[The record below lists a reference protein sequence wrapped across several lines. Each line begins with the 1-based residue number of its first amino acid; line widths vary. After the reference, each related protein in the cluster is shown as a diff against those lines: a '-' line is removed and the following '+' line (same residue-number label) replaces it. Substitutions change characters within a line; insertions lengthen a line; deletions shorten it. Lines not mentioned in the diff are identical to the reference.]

1 MAELIVNL
9 DSVAMLREVRRTFEP
24 DPVQVAALAEAAG
37 AAGISV
43 HLREDRRHVQD
54 RDIRVLKETVKTSF
68 TLAIAPSEPLLL
80 VAEALRPDW
89 VTLVPPGASSSGTA
103 RAVGSGAAPGS
114 PGPGAPGTPGDGSY
128 GSHGSHGSTGRDLTG
143 REEGLGQAVE
153 MLKRA
158 GIRVGLLV
166 QPDLDLVKLAAGL
179 GVQGV
184 NLHAGSY
191 AERFGTAGEEREF
204 ESIENAAE
212 YAQKLGLKV
221 RIAEGADFRN
231 GGPLFGIGAVAAF
244 EVGHALMAR
253 ALLAGI
259 GEAVRE
265 LIGLM
270 RAARPAVPQYRS

>member
-1 MAELIVNL
+1 MADLIVNL
-9 DSVAMLREVRRTFEP
+9 DSVALLREGCRAFEP

-54 RDIRVLKETVKTSF
+54 RDIRVLKETVKTSL
-68 TLAIAPSEPLLL
+68 TLAIAPNEPLLL

-89 VTLVPPGASSSGTA
+89 VTLVPPGAGM
-103 RAVGSGAAPGS
+103 SGAAAGS
-114 PGPGAPGTPGDGSY
+114 ESESLHD
-128 GSHGSHGSTGRDLTG
+128 
-143 REEGLGQAVE
+143 EGLGPAVE
-153 MLKRA
+153 LLRRA

-166 QPDLDLVKLAAGL
+166 QPDLDLVKLAAGI

-184 NLHAGSY
+184 SLHAGAY
-191 AERFGTAGEEREF
+191 AERFGTAGEEREY

-221 RIAEGADFRN
+221 RVAEGADFRT
-231 GGPLFGIGAVAAF
+231 GRPLFGIGAVQAF
-244 EVGHALMAR
+244 EVGHALAAR
-253 ALLAGI
+253 AMLAGM

-270 RAARPAVPQYRS
+270 RIARPAVSQYRA